1 MKNQA
6 CATVTKGC
14 EAVTQLDGAA
24 AAMCAGGRRYEEKK
38 KKTKTTWCCTDSKKL
53 EQLPVFPAHD

>member
-38 KKTKTTWCCTDSKKL
+38 KKQNNLVLHGLQETRAAACVSCT
-53 EQLPVFPAHD
+53 